1 MFGGCFKEEAP
12 ELGTLSVEDTELERQ
27 PGKRDQT
34 AKNVVLIYFRLIL
47 RHSLQT
53 FKHSLI
59 ILAGTV
65 DRSHN
70 GFITLNQP
78 RRIHLGHEV
87 QRQIRI
93 ISRALPQQSSLA
105 FQPAP
110 ELSVRKRGQQSDHG
124 HRDSALAN

>member
-1 MFGGCFKEEAP
+1 MFGGRFNEEAP
-12 ELGTLSVEDTELERQ
+12 ELGTLPVEDAELERQ
-27 PGKRDQT
+27 PGKGDQA
-34 AKNVVLIYFRLIL
+34 AKNIVLIYFRLVL

-65 DRSHN
+65 DRSHD

-78 RRIHLGHEV
+78 RRVHLGYEV
-87 QRQIRI
+87 QRQIGI

-110 ELSVRKRGQQSDHG
+110 
-124 HRDSALAN
+124 